1 MSEALRLLLLE
12 DSPTDAELNERTLR
26 RAGLEFTALRVETM
40 AAFTAALDE
49 FKPDLILADYHL
61 PGFDGIAALA
71 IAQKTAPEIPFIFV
85 TGAMGEGR
93 AVETIKQGAIDYIL
107 KDRLGR
113 LPAAVQRALEEKALR
128 AQKREDEAALRRSEA
143 SLNEAQHLAQIGSWE
158 LDLAHDR
165 LLWSAETYRIFE
177 IDPAAFGATYADFL
191 DAIHPDDR
199 DFVDHAYTSS
209 LSDNQ
214 PYDIVHRL
222 LLPDGR
228 VKYVNERCN
237 TQFDAAGQ
245 PLRSLGTVQDITKRQ
260 AAENEIKHLNRTL
273 RTISSCNQNLV
284 HARSEADLLQ
294 AICRDIVEVGGYI
307 LAWVAVEAPAGMNTP
322 LAWYGNQAVHQTHA
336 KLDNDP
342 KHLRH
347 CLVSAALSSRRTQV
361 CNQLNTTPE
370 CDFSELSE
378 LGVQSILSMPLLND
392 GQLHGALTIF
402 STQPNTFDT
411 AEVTLMEE
419 LAADL
424 AYGLAALR
432 MSKERDL
439 YLRHFEQAM
448 QSTVKVMAR
457 TLEMRDPYT
466 AGHQQ
471 RVTALALA
479 IAKEMALDLDPTQ
492 IEGLKFGGMIH
503 DIGKISVPAE
513 ILSKPGKLTAIEFQL
528 IQQHPET
535 GHQIVADIDFPWP
548 MAQMIVQHHERLD
561 GSGYPAGLKG
571 EEIML
576 EARILAVAD
585 VVEAMSSHRPYRASL
600 GMEAA
605 LAEIE
610 RGSGLQYD
618 AAVAAACLKVVRG
631 NGMRLPE

>member
-1 MSEALRLLLLE
+1 MSETLRLLLLE
-12 DSPTDAELNERTLR
+12 DSATDAELNERTLR
-26 RAGLEFTALRVETM
+26 RAGIEFIALRVETM
-40 AAFTAALDE
+40 AAFTAALHE

-71 IAQKTAPEIPFIFV
+71 IARETAPEIPFIFV

-128 AQKREDEAALRRSEA
+128 AQQREDEIALRRSEA

-158 LDLAHDR
+158 LDLTRDR

-177 IDPAAFGATYADFL
+177 VDPAAFGSTYAAFL
-191 DAIHPDDR
+191 DAVHPDDR
-199 DFVDHAYTSS
+199 DFVDQAYTGS
-209 LSDNQ
+209 LYDHQ

-228 VKYVNERCN
+228 VKYVNERCE
-237 TQFDAAGQ
+237 TQFDQAGQ
-245 PLRSLGTVQDITKRQ
+245 PLRSLGTVQDISKRQ
-260 AAENEIKHLNRTL
+260 AAENEIRQLNRTL
-273 RTISSCNQNLV
+273 RTISACNQNLV
-284 HARSEADLLQ
+284 HARSEAELLQ
-294 AICRDIVEVGGYI
+294 IICRDIVEVGGYL
-307 LAWVAVEAPAGMNTP
+307 LAWVAVETPAGGNTP
-322 LAWYGNQAVHQTHA
+322 LAWYGNQAVHQAHA
-336 KLDNDP
+336 EMDSDP
-342 KHLRH
+342 KHLHH
-347 CLVSAALSSRRTQV
+347 CLVSAALSSRHTRV

-370 CDFSELSE
+370 CDFTELSE

-402 STQPNTFDT
+402 STQPNTFDA

-448 QSTVKVMAR
+448 QSTVRVMAR

-479 IAKEMALDLDPTQ
+479 IAGEMALNPTQ

-618 AAVAAACLKVVRG
+618 AAVATACLKVVRG